1 MLYIRQI
8 LGLESWY
15 SMSWFSEQ
23 PVVLQALLAGLFTW
37 SCTILGAA
45 VVFFFKNISRRL
57 LDTMLGFAAGVMI
70 AASFWSLLAPS
81 ISYAEESY
89 GSWAWVPAAVGF
101 AVGGIFLRIVD
112 AVVPHLHLG
121 NEKHE
126 AEGGGEKERKKL
138 SKTALLFLAIT
149 IHNIPEGL
157 AVGVSFGAL
166 QTNLSSAALIGA
178 LGLAMGIGLQ
188 NIPEGAALAIPI
200 RTDGASRKKAF
211 YWGSMSAIVEP
222 IAAVLGAVAVSYMTA
237 ILPYALS
244 FAAGAMIFVVV
255 EELIPESQT
264 NGNTDIA
271 TLGLMAGF
279 IIMMILD
286 VALG

>member
-1 MLYIRQI
+1 MA
-8 LGLESWY
+8 
-15 SMSWFSEQ
+15 WFTEQ
-23 PVVLQALLAGLFTW
+23 SVVLQALLGGLFTW
-37 SCTILGAA
+37 FCTILGSAI
-45 VVFFFKNISRRL
+45 VFFFKTVSRRL

-81 ISYAEESY
+81 IEYAEAGY
-89 GSWAWVPAAVGF
+89 GNLAWIPAAVGF
-101 AVGGIFLRIVD
+101 AVGGIFLRLVD
-112 AVVPHLHLG
+112 AWVPHLHLG
-121 NEKHE
+121 HDKDQ
-126 AEGGGEKERKKL
+126 AEGGDEKNRKNL

-157 AVGVSFGAL
+157 AVGVTFGAL
-166 QTNLSSAALIGA
+166 VSNYSPAALVGA
-178 LGLAMGIGLQ
+178 LGLAIGIGLQ

-200 RTDGASRKKAF
+200 RTDGASRWKAF
-211 YWGSMSAIVEP
+211 YWGSMSAVVEP
-222 IAAVLGAVAVSYMTA
+222 IAALIGAVAVTYMTP

-279 IIMMILD
+279 IIMMVLD

>member
-1 MLYIRQI
+1 MNWIANQDLVF
-8 LGLESWY
+8 LA
-15 SMSWFSEQ
+15 F
-23 PVVLQALLAGLFTW
+23 LAGLFTW
-37 SCTILGAA
+37 SCTIVGAA
-45 VVFFFKNISRRL
+45 IVFFFRTISRRL
-57 LDTMLGFAAGVMI
+57 LDSMMGFAAGVMI

-81 ISYAEESY
+81 IEFAKSLY
-89 GSWAWVPAAVGF
+89 GGLAWFPAAAGF
-101 AVGGIFLRIVD
+101 LLGGFFLRGID
-112 AVVPHLHLG
+112 ALVPHLHLDK
-121 NEKHE
+121 EVSE
-126 AEGGGEKERKKL
+126 MEGIQTGKKL

-157 AVGVSFGAL
+157 AVGVTFGAL
-166 QTNLSSAALIGA
+166 AHGDFSKAALLGAISLA
-178 LGLAMGIGLQ
+178 LGIGIQ
-188 NIPEGAALAIPI
+188 NIPEGAALSIPI
-200 RTDGASRKKAF
+200 RADGKSRAKAF

-222 IAAVLGAVAVSYMTA
+222 IGAVIGAALVLKMLP

-271 TLGLMAGF
+271 TLGLMLGF
-279 IIMMILD
+279 VIMMVLD